1 MGEPVLSVDGLSVRF
16 DRKGGALTAVD
27 GLSFDISAGETL
39 AIVGESGC
47 GKSLTALALLGLVAA
62 PGRIEGRSVKLQGR
76 DILGLEGEALRRL
89 RGNRIAMIFQEPM
102 TALNPVLTI
111 GEQIIE
117 AITAHEDISHQKAR
131 DRAVSLLDRV
141 RIADP
146 RRRVNDYPHHLSG
159 GMRQRVMIAIALACN
174 PALLV
179 ADEPTTALDVTIQ
192 SQILELLDQ
201 IKRES
206 GTAILL
212 ITHDLGVV
220 SEYSDRVLVMYA
232 GRKVEERTTRDLLKS
247 PLHPYTRGLI
257 AARPGRHHV
266 NGLRTRLSEIPG
278 MVPSLA
284 EMPHGCGFAA
294 RCSFVVDACR
304 IARPPLIPVG
314 ADGAVACLRIEE
326 ARASEHAAARC
337 DAY

>member
-1 MGEPVLSVDGLSVRF
+1 MGEMVLAVDGLSVKF
-16 DRKGGALTAVD
+16 DRKCGALTAVD
-27 GLSFDISAGETL
+27 GLSFHIAAGETL

-76 DILGLEGEALRRL
+76 DMLGLDGEAMRRL

-117 AITAHEDISHQKAR
+117 AITAHENVPYKEAHE
-131 DRAVSLLDRV
+131 RAVALLDRV
-141 RIADP
+141 RISDP
-146 RRRVNDYPHHLSG
+146 HRRVSEYPHQLSG
-159 GMRQRVMIAIALACN
+159 GMRQRVMIAVALACN
-174 PALLV
+174 PVLLV

-232 GRKVEERTTRDLLKS
+232 GRKVEEQATRDLLTS

-257 AARPGRHHV
+257 AARPGRHHMS
-266 NGLRTRLSEIPG
+266 GLRTRLSEIPG
-278 MVPSLA
+278 LVPSLA
-284 EMPHGCGFAA
+284 QMPHGCGFAA
-294 RCSFVVDACR
+294 RCRLAVDACR
-304 IARPPLIPVG
+304 VARPPLIPVG
-314 ADGAVACLRIEE
+314 ENGAVACLRVEE
-326 ARASEHAAARC
+326 ARVSEHTAAHSG
-337 DAY
+337 AY